1 MGIFRHK
8 LAQATKSL
16 SLFIATLAFA
26 LLPTLTAIAAP
37 GDYSWRKTPY
47 QFQGDAMG
55 WRDIASSA
63 DGTKLAA
70 AVGYGFIY
78 TSSDAGTTWTEQTA
92 AGSRSWS
99 SIAMSS
105 DGTKLAAAVNYG
117 GSIYTS
123 TDSGATWAQQT
134 AAGSRSWQ
142 SIAMSSDGTKLA
154 AVGYGSSIYLA
165 EQEGPATV
173 SVALPSIPSTNQAD
187 MVADPVKGATLSITS
202 SECYSLNSAGI
213 TTLSPSSVTVPAN
226 VTILGGIGFDVSC
239 VVNGGSA
246 DATVALNAHYADTTK
261 VRVYKTTTTP
271 KELVDVTDQV
281 VIKNEVINGKMVTTI
296 SYTLQDGQDFDED
309 GLANGTIVDPLY
321 IGVDS
326 NTPASPATPVAGGS
340 LASTGMNIVAAI
352 AAAAGLIAAAVIVLV
367 ATRRS
372 VGLSRS

>member
-16 SLFIATLAFA
+16 SLFIATLAVA
-26 LLPTLTAIAAP
+26 LLPTLTAIASP
-37 GDYSWRKTPY
+37 GDYSWHKTPY
-47 QFQGDAMG
+47 QFQGDAMS
-55 WRDIASSA
+55 WQDIASSA

-70 AVGYGFIY
+70 VVSGGSIY

-92 AGSRSWS
+92 AGSRNWI

-105 DGTKLAAAVNYG
+105 DGTKLAAAVG
-117 GSIYTS
+117 G
-123 TDSGATWAQQT
+123 G
-134 AAGSRSWQ
+134 
-142 SIAMSSDGTKLA
+142 
-154 AVGYGSSIYLA
+154 SIYLA

-187 MVADPVKGATLSITS
+187 MVADPVKGAILSITS

-213 TTLSPSSVTVPAN
+213 TTLSPSSVTAPAN

-246 DATVALNAHYADTTK
+246 DATVALNAYYADTTK

-309 GLANGTIVDPLY
+309 KLANGTIVDPLY

-326 NTPASPATPVAGGS
+326 NVPASPATPVAGGS
-340 LASTGMNIVAAI
+340 LASTGMNILVAI
-352 AAAAGLIAAAVIVLV
+352 AAAAGLIATAVIVLV
-367 ATRRS
+367 VDARRR
-372 VGLSRS
+372 VGLSRF